1 MSMATLIYSLCA
13 LVAGLCTF
21 LLLRAWRTSRY
32 RLLLWT
38 GICFGGL
45 TLNNALLFLDKIVF
59 PGPEIDLLPA
69 RLVVTLAAMGVLL
82 YGLVWD
88 AQ

>member
-1 MSMATLIYSLCA
+1 MAALIYSLCA
-13 LVAGLCTF
+13 LVAALCTF
-21 LLLRAWRTSRY
+21 LLLRAWLGGRY

-38 GICFGGL
+38 GLCFAGL
-45 TLNNALLFLDKIVF
+45 TVTNVLLFVDKIVF
-59 PGPEIDLLPA
+59 GPEIDLSLP
-69 RLVVTLAAMGVLL
+69 RLVVTLASMGVLL

>member
-1 MSMATLIYSLCA
+1 MAMLIYSLCA

-21 LLLRAWRTSRY
+21 LLLRGWTASRY

-38 GICFGGL
+38 GLCFGGL
-45 TLNNALLFLDKIVF
+45 TATNVLLFLDKIVF
-59 PGPEIDLLPA
+59 PDVDLSPV
-69 RLVVTLAAMGVLL
+69 RLLVTLAALVVLL

>member
-1 MSMATLIYSLCA
+1 MAPLIYSLCA
-13 LVAGLCTF
+13 LVAALCTF
-21 LLLRAWRTSRY
+21 LLLRGWLASSY

-38 GICFGGL
+38 GLCFGGL
-45 TLNNALLFLDKIVF
+45 TITNVLLFVDKIIL
-59 PGPEIDLLPA
+59 PPEIDLSLP
-69 RLVVTLAAMGVLL
+69 RLIVTLASMGVLL

>member
-1 MSMATLIYSLCA
+1 MAALIYSLCA
-13 LVAGLCTF
+13 LVAALCTF
-21 LLLRAWRTSRY
+21 LLLRGWTTSRY

-38 GICFGGL
+38 SICFGGL
-45 TLNNALLFLDKIVF
+45 TVTNVLLFLDKIVL
-59 PGPEIDLLPA
+59 GPDIDLSLP
-69 RLVVTLAAMGVLL
+69 RTMVTVAAMGVLL

>member
-1 MSMATLIYSLCA
+1 MATLIYSLCA
-13 LVAGLCTF
+13 LVAALCTF
-21 LLLRAWRTSRY
+21 LLMRAWRTSRY

-38 GICFGGL
+38 AICFGGL
-45 TLNNALLFLDKIVF
+45 TATNILLFLDKIVF
-59 PGPEIDLLPA
+59 PTADLTPA
-69 RLVVTLAAMGVLL
+69 RMLFTLVAMGVLL

>member
-21 LLLRAWRTSRY
+21 LLLRAWRASRY

-38 GICFGGL
+38 GLCFGGL
-45 TLNNALLFLDKIVF
+45 TLTNVLLFLDKIVL
-59 PGPEIDLLPA
+59 GPEIDLSPA
-69 RLVVTLAAMGVLL
+69 RLAVTLVAMGVLL

>member
-1 MSMATLIYSLCA
+1 MATLIYSLCA
-13 LVAGLCTF
+13 LVAALCTF
-21 LLLRAWRTSRY
+21 LLLRAWTVSRY

-38 GICFGGL
+38 GICFAGL
-45 TLNNALLFLDKIVF
+45 TVTNVLLFVDKIVL
-59 PGPEIDLLPA
+59 PPEIDLSPA
-69 RLVVTLAAMGVLL
+69 RIVVTLLAMGVLL

>member
-13 LVAGLCTF
+13 LVAGLCAF
-21 LLLRAWRTSRY
+21 LLLRAWRASRY

-38 GICFGGL
+38 GLCFSGL
-45 TLNNALLFLDKIVF
+45 TLTNVLLFLDKVVF
-59 PGPEIDLLPA
+59 PTIDLSPA
-69 RLVVTLAAMGVLL
+69 RLVVTLMAMGVLL

>member
-1 MSMATLIYSLCA
+1 MAMLIYSLCA

-21 LLLRAWRTSRY
+21 LLLRAWSASRY

-38 GICFGGL
+38 GLCFGGL
-45 TLNNALLFLDKIVF
+45 TLTNVLLFFDKIVL
-59 PGPEIDLLPA
+59 GPEIDLSPA
-69 RLVVTLAAMGVLL
+69 RLVVTLVAMGVLL

>member
-1 MSMATLIYSLCA
+1 MAALIYSLCA
-13 LVAGLCTF
+13 LVAALCTF
-21 LLLRAWRTSRY
+21 LLLRAWVSSRY

-38 GICFGGL
+38 GVCFAAL
-45 TLNNALLFLDKIVF
+45 TATNGLLFLDKVVF
-59 PGPEIDLLPA
+59 PEVDLTAA
-69 RLVVTLAAMGVLL
+69 RQLITLAGMSVLL

>member
-1 MSMATLIYSLCA
+1 MIMAALIYSLCA
-13 LVAGLCTF
+13 LVAALCTF
-21 LLLRAWRTSRY
+21 LLLRAWTQSRY

-38 GICFGGL
+38 GLCFAGL
-45 TLNNALLFLDKIVF
+45 TTTNVLLFLDKVVL
-59 PGPEIDLLPA
+59 PTVDLTPA
-69 RLVVTLAAMGVLL
+69 RMICTVAAMAVLL